1 MIFRKNEI
9 SDGIKRCTF
18 ARTYERKNKYGINK
32 WRWNEIMRTLEELEK
47 EEKDRQE
54 FIEATNKLE
63 RELKRT
69 WPCKIMIRLLDWL
82 AEKI

>member
-1 MIFRKNEI
+1 MSRIPNKENEP
-9 SDGIKRCTF
+9 SGQKR
-18 ARTYERKNKYGINK
+18 
-32 WRWNEIMRTLEELEK
+32 RWDEIMRKLEELEK

-54 FIEATNKLE
+54 FIEATNKLK

-69 WPCKIMIRLLDWL
+69 WLCKIMIRLLDWL

>member
-1 MIFRKNEI
+1 MYGKNIPGTEKDPI
-9 SDGIKRCTF
+9 QASRIPNKENEPSGQKR
-18 ARTYERKNKYGINK
+18 
-32 WRWNEIMRTLEELEK
+32 RWNEIMRTLEELEK

-54 FIEATNKLE
+54 LIEATNKLK

-69 WPCKIMIRLLDWL
+69 WLCKIMIRLLDWL